1 MPLTVLTSP
10 SNFITLSKSDKSVPV
25 MSEEVG
31 AERGW
36 ARPDCDPAL
45 GVAGRGSLGLLPG
58 RHLSYYGEGR
68 ERERYKKEREE
79 GREGGRKGGRA
90 YFRRGV

>member
-1 MPLTVLTSP
+1 MPLTVLTST
-10 SNFITLSKSDKSVPV
+10 STFITLSKSDKSVPV
-25 MSEEVG
+25 LSEEEVG

-68 ERERYKKEREE
+68 ERERERYKKEREE
-79 GREGGRKGGRA
+79 GREGL
-90 YFRRGV
+90 F